1 MYCVCLGIG
10 VEGGDVSCGGARL
23 REQSAQR
30 ERVTSERKG
39 AMPISDRE
47 IDKRS
52 LSLERIPPRKMS

>member
-30 ERVTSERKG
+30 ESDEREKG
-39 AMPISDRE
+39 RDADFRQGDR
-47 IDKRS
+47 
-52 LSLERIPPRKMS
+52 